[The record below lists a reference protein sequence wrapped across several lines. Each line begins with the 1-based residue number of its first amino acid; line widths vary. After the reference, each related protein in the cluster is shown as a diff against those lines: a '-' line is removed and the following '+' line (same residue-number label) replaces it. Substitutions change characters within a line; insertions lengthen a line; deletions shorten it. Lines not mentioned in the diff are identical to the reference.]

1 MMAGMD
7 DPATR
12 TGELGGNTDW
22 AALGTPAGKGAEDTD
37 RGALPETALPRT
49 TVMTGVPYGNGEVP
63 LLAPLAGIAL
73 LGGT

>member
-12 TGELGGNTDW
+12 TGEPGGNADW
-22 AALGTPAGKGAEDTD
+22 AALGILAGKGAEDAD
-37 RGALPETALPRT
+37 CGALPEMALPRT

-63 LLAPLAGIAL
+63 LLVPLAGIAL